1 MSSSNY
7 EGMTIGAWDMTTTDI
22 AFETD
27 MKWMRFADL
36 LVDTGVITDTLEN
49 RKKGDG
55 HGRNQH

>member
-1 MSSSNY
+1 
-7 EGMTIGAWDMTTTDI
+7 MTTTDI